1 MKKINKKDVIIYII
15 TFVITCVIFLP
26 LLTGHYATDSYNI
39 YNIGYHDYAIK
50 YSLNDG
56 RIFMAI
62 LGLIASKINISIDAY
77 IFITLFCA
85 ILISNVTVM
94 VLNKIIKKYKQP
106 KNIFQEIIII
116 IISYITVFNF
126 MYLENMYFV
135 ECIVMAASVL
145 LFIISANILV
155 EKGNKY
161 FIKSL
166 ILTIMGIM
174 FYQGTIGMLFAF
186 VFLFTILKNKNNIK
200 QIIIDF
206 VQSGIVAAI
215 AVLVDLLIVKI
226 VGNILD
232 MDQSRYGS
240 LSNIPK
246 NIGYIISTLP
256 TIMKNNCG
264 LFPKNALFIFLSILT
279 IIVIMYQAKNI
290 KKGDNTIYKY
300 LAILFIT
307 IASSCVIHLMT
318 LASFNTGRLKNPLGA
333 LVGIIFIFLY
343 VETDFSEN
351 KGKLSKF
358 TLLTLMA
365 FTIINIFNYENII
378 LQHKETNR
386 LEKEDVQK
394 LDEYISQ
401 YEEDTGIKVTKIT
414 KRPVYRSTSKGYF
427 TSIKNRSVF
436 AHNSMR
442 VYWASDGII
451 NLYTKRNLETVEV
464 TKEEKQ
470 NYEQNKD
477 KERGYECIGDTLY
490 VDTYIN

>member
-1 MKKINKKDVIIYII
+1 MKKINKKDLIIYII
-15 TFVITCVIFLP
+15 TFIITCIIFLP
-26 LLTGHYATDSYNI
+26 FLTGHYASDSYNI
-39 YNIGYHDYAIK
+39 YNIGYHDYATK

-56 RIFMAI
+56 RIFMSI
-62 LGLIASKINISIDAY
+62 LGLIASKINISIDTY
-77 IFITLFCA
+77 IFITLFLA
-85 ILISNVTVM
+85 LLISNVTVII
-94 VLNKIIKKYKQP
+94 LNKIIKKYKEP
-106 KNIFQEIIII
+106 KNIFQEIIVI

-155 EKGNKY
+155 EKNKKY

-166 ILTIMGIM
+166 LLTITGVM
-174 FYQGTIGMLFAF
+174 FYQGTIGMFFAF
-186 VFLFTILKNKNNIK
+186 AFLFTILKNKNNIK

-206 VQSGIVAAI
+206 LQSGIIAGI

-246 NIGYIISTLP
+246 NIVYIISTLP
-256 TIMKNNCG
+256 TIMKKNCG
-264 LFPKNALFIFLSILT
+264 LFPENALFIFLSLLT
-279 IIVIMYQAKNI
+279 IIVIIYQAKNI
-290 KKGDNTIYKY
+290 KKEDNTIFKY

-307 IASSCVIHLMT
+307 IASSCIIHLTT
-318 LASFNTGRLKNPLGA
+318 LASFNTGRLENSLGA
-333 LVGIIFIFLY
+333 LAGIIFIFLY
-343 VETDFSEN
+343 VETDLLEN
-351 KGKLSKF
+351 KGKLSKIA
-358 TLLTLMA
+358 LITLMT

-378 LQHKETNR
+378 LQHKKVNS
-386 LEKEDVQK
+386 LEKEEVQK

-414 KRPVYRSTSKGYF
+414 KIPVYRNMSKGYF
-427 TSIKNRSVF
+427 THIKNKSVL

-451 NLYTKRNLETVEV
+451 NLYTKRNLETVKI
-464 TKEEKQ
+464 TKEEKEYYNENQ
-470 NYEQNKD
+470 D
-477 KERGYECIGDTLY
+477 KHRGYECIGDTLY
-490 VDTYIN
+490 VNTYIN